1 MRAASP
7 LSRVLFALI
16 TAGCAPVINI
26 EGSFFPAWLLC
37 LLLGVGLTAAL
48 RPALARSGLEPHLGP
63 LLLIYPSLC
72 LLLTFTLWLLLFR
85 S

>member
-1 MRAASP
+1 MRAARPFSP
-7 LSRVLFALI
+7 ALSALL

-37 LLLGVGLTAAL
+37 LLMGVGLTAAL
-48 RPALARSGLEPHLGP
+48 RPALARSGLEPYLGP
-63 LLLIYPSLC
+63 LLLVYPSLC
-72 LLLTFTLWLLLFR
+72 LLLTFTLWLLLYR